1 MRLWTDHTGA
11 PKAGAPRWLAMAAAW
26 VAAGVSTLSPDM
38 AQAQTGG
45 DDTVLAARSAY
56 LQRDKARL
64 AVLRDTLMNQNHPLA
79 SWGDFWF
86 MLARLG
92 EVAPT
97 EVDQF
102 LARWGDAYVADRLRN
117 DWLLELGR
125 RRDWATFV
133 RIQPY
138 FRMNDDRDVTCLGVL
153 ARQQLGV
160 PMEGLGDLREQA
172 RQAWW
177 AQKDADFGCD
187 AMARTLYA
195 DRLLTT
201 ADVWRKLRLSQD
213 FAQPKAVTQ
222 TARLLGDPTAQ
233 AVARLMG
240 NAQRFLMTDNAV
252 RPESMSGSS
261 SGVAISEAV
270 GKKAQK
276 DKKANKRKPA
286 KPLVPPPPAVP
297 ADHVGPLNLLA
308 MLRWSSQDPEAA
320 AAALADPGAARRWRL
335 SREDMAW
342 AWAST
347 GRSAAWR
354 LMPQAIAYF
363 ERALVP
369 GELTEGSALWATT
382 WHPDTLAWM
391 ARAAL
396 RSATSGQPA
405 HWLVVDTAIEAMSP
419 EQKTDPTW
427 VYWKARSMQAQ
438 APAGPAGE
446 ARRQQA
452 RELLARIAQP
462 TNFYGL
468 LAMDDLGRVGAP
480 SRPAKPN
487 RDELAQAA
495 AIPGLDRA
503 LRLYDLGLRSEGARE
518 WNYTLGHGKP
528 GGLSDRE
535 LMAAAEIACDRE
547 YWDRCINTSD
557 RTRQEIDLYQRYPLA
572 FRRDIQAAAKEVGL
586 DPAYMFGLIRQES
599 RFQITARSHV
609 GASGL
614 MQVMP
619 ATADWVARKLGMSD
633 YHGGLITDR
642 DTNLKLGAGYLK
654 LVLDDF
660 GGSQPMAAAAYNAG
674 PGRPRKWRDGPRLEP
689 AVWAENVP
697 FNETRDYVKKVVTN
711 AVIYGHVLH
720 GKPLSIKTR
729 LGPVIGPRASSA
741 PPDDLP

>member
-1 MRLWTDHTGA
+1 MRLWTDHTGT
-11 PKAGAPRWLAMAAAW
+11 RQAW
-26 VAAGVSTLSPDM
+26 VPRLLALPAALAVALTTLAPV
-38 AQAQTGG
+38 AVQAQTTGE
-45 DDTVLAARSAY
+45 DTLMAARSAFA
-56 LQRDKARL
+56 QRDRSRL
-64 AVLRDTLMNQNHPLA
+64 AAARDTLMNQNHPLA
-79 SWGDFWF
+79 AWADFWF
-86 MLARLG
+86 MQSRLAEAG
-92 EVAPT
+92 PT

-125 RRDWATFV
+125 RRDWRTFT

-160 PMEGLGDLREQA
+160 PMEGLNDLREQA

-177 AQKDADFGCD
+177 GQKDADFGCD
-187 AMARTLYA
+187 AMAQSLFAARI
-195 DRLLTT
+195 LTP

-213 FAQPKAVTQ
+213 FAQPKAITQ
-222 TARLLGDPTAQ
+222 SVRLLGDPTAQ

-252 RPESMSGSS
+252 RPESMSGNA
-261 SGVAISEAV
+261 SGVALSEAV
-270 GKKAQK
+270 GKKGQK
-276 DKKANKRKPA
+276 TAKGSKRKPA
-286 KPLVPPPPAVP
+286 RALVPPPPAVP
-297 ADHVGPLNLLA
+297 SDHVGPLNLLA

-320 AAALADPGAARRWRL
+320 AAALASPDAARRWHL

-354 LMPQAIAYF
+354 LMPQAIGYF

-396 RSATSGQPA
+396 RSAVSGQPA

-419 EQKTDPTW
+419 DQKADATW
-427 VYWKARSMQAQ
+427 VYWKARSLQAQ

-446 ARRQQA
+446 PRRQQA

-462 TNFYGL
+462 TSFYGL
-468 LAMDDLGRVGAP
+468 LAMDDLGRTAAP
-480 SRPAKPN
+480 PRPAKPN
-487 RDELAQAA
+487 RDELVQAA
-495 AIPGLDRA
+495 AVPGLDRA

-518 WNYTLGHGKP
+518 WNYTLAYGKP

-535 LMAAAEIACDRE
+535 MMAAAEIACDRE

-557 RTRQEIDLYQRYPLA
+557 RTKQEIDLYQRYPLA
-572 FRRDIQAAAKEVGL
+572 FRRDILAAAKDVGL
-586 DPAYMFGLIRQES
+586 DPAFMFGLIRQES

-660 GGSQPMAAAAYNAG
+660 GGSAPMAAAAYNAG

>member
-11 PKAGAPRWLAMAAAW
+11 LQKTWAPRCLAVAAA
-26 VAAGVSTLSPDM
+26 VCMAVSALAPSA
-38 AQAQTGG
+38 AQAQQVTG
-45 DDTVLAARSAY
+45 DDAGIQAARTAY
-56 LQRDKARL
+56 LQRDKGRL
-64 AVLRDTLMNQNHPLA
+64 AMLRDGLIAQNHPLA
-79 SWGDFWF
+79 AWADFWY
-86 MLARLG
+86 MQLRLI
-92 EVAPT
+92 EVGPT

-102 LARWGDAYVADRLRN
+102 LARWGDAYVADRFRN

-125 RRDWATFV
+125 RKDWQTFA

-138 FRMNDDRDVTCLGVL
+138 FRMNDDRDVTCLGIL

-160 PMEGLGDLREQA
+160 PMEGLNDLRDQA

-177 AQKDADFGCD
+177 SQKDADFGCD
-187 AMARTLYA
+187 AMAQSFYGARI
-195 DRLLTT
+195 LTQ

-222 TARLLGDPTAQ
+222 SARLLGDPTAQ

-261 SGVAISEAV
+261 GVAISEVV
-270 GKKAQK
+270 GKKG
-276 DKKANKRKPA
+276 KKAAKPNKHKPA
-286 KPLVPPPPAVP
+286 KPLLPPPPAVP
-297 ADHVGPLNLLA
+297 AEHVGPLNLLA
-308 MLRWSSQDPEAA
+308 MLRWASQDPEAA
-320 AAALADPGAARRWRL
+320 AAALADPGAASRWRL
-335 SREDMAW
+335 SREDVAW
-342 AWAST
+342 AWASI

-354 LMPQAIAYF
+354 LMPQAIGYF

-369 GELTEGSALWATT
+369 GELTQGSALWATT

-405 HWLVVDTAIEAMSP
+405 HWLVLDTAIEAMSP
-419 EQKTDPTW
+419 DQKTDPTW
-427 VYWKARSMQAQ
+427 VYWKARSMMAQ
-438 APAGPAGE
+438 APAGPAGD

-452 RELLARIAQP
+452 RDLLARIAQP
-462 TNFYGL
+462 THFYGL
-468 LAMDDLGRVGAP
+468 LAMEDLGQRGAP
-480 SRPAKPN
+480 SRPAKPA
-487 RDELAQAA
+487 RDELTQVAA
-495 AIPGLDRA
+495 MPGIDRA
-503 LRLYDLGLRSEGARE
+503 LRLYDLGWRSEGARE
-518 WNYTLGHGKP
+518 WNYTLSYGKP
-528 GGLSDRE
+528 GGMTDRE
-535 LMAAAEIACDRE
+535 LM
-547 YWDRCINTSD
+547 
-557 RTRQEIDLYQRYPLA
+557 
-572 FRRDIQAAAKEVGL
+572 AAAKEVGL

-599 RFQITARSHV
+599 RFQISARSNV

-660 GGSQPMAAAAYNAG
+660 GGSAPMAAAAYNAG

-711 AVIYGHVLH
+711 AVIYAHVLQ

-729 LGPVIGPRASSA
+729 LGPVIGPRTSSA

>member
-1 MRLWTDHTGA
+1 MRLWTDHMGA
-11 PKAGAPRWLAMAAAW
+11 RKAWAPRWLAAPAALLAALATMA
-26 VAAGVSTLSPDM
+26 PPP
-38 AQAQTGG
+38 AQAQTTGE
-45 DDTVLAARSAY
+45 DTLMAARSAF
-56 LQRDKARL
+56 LQRDRSRL
-64 AVLRDTLMNQNHPLA
+64 AAARDTLMNQNHPLA
-79 SWGDFWF
+79 AWADFWF
-86 MLARLG
+86 MQSRLIEAG
-92 EVAPT
+92 PT

-125 RRDWATFV
+125 RRDWKTFARV
-133 RIQPY
+133 QPY

-160 PMEGLGDLREQA
+160 PMQGLGDLREQA

-187 AMARTLYA
+187 TMAQALFAARI
-195 DRLLTT
+195 LTP

-213 FAQPKAVTQ
+213 FAQPKAITQ
-222 TARLLGDPTAQ
+222 SVRLLGEPTAQ

-252 RPESMSGSS
+252 RPESMSGNS

-270 GKKAQK
+270 GKKGQK
-276 DKKANKRKPA
+276 AAKANKRKPA
-286 KPLVPPPPAVP
+286 RALVPPPPAVP

-308 MLRWSSQDPEAA
+308 LLRWSSQDPEAA
-320 AAALADPGAARRWRL
+320 AAALVSPDAARRWHL
-335 SREDMAW
+335 TREDMAW

-354 LMPQAIAYF
+354 LMPQAITYF

-391 ARAAL
+391 TRAAL

-427 VYWKARSMQAQ
+427 VYWKARSLQAQ
-438 APAGPAGE
+438 APAGAAGE
-446 ARRQQA
+446 PRRQQA
-452 RELLARIAQP
+452 REMLARIAQP
-462 TNFYGL
+462 TSFYGL

-480 SRPAKPN
+480 PRPAKPS
-487 RDELAQAA
+487 RDELQQAA
-495 AIPGLDRA
+495 AVPGLDRA

-518 WNYTLGHGKP
+518 WNYTLSYGKP

-557 RTRQEIDLYQRYPLA
+557 RTKQEIDLYQRYPLA
-572 FRRDIQAAAKEVGL
+572 FRRDIQVAAKDVGL
-586 DPAYMFGLIRQES
+586 DPAFMFGLIRQES
-599 RFQITARSHV
+599 RFQISARSHV

-619 ATADWVARKLGMSD
+619 ATADWVARRLGMSD

-660 GGSQPMAAAAYNAG
+660 NGSAPMAAAAYNAG

-729 LGPVIGPRASSA
+729 LGPVIGPRTSSA

>member
-1 MRLWTDHTGA
+1 MFLPTYHASLPLCWS
-11 PKAGAPRWLAMAAAW
+11 
-26 VAAGVSTLSPDM
+26 VTLSRF
-38 AQAQTGG
+38 T
-45 DDTVLAARSAY
+45 
-56 LQRDKARL
+56 
-64 AVLRDTLMNQNHPLA
+64 
-79 SWGDFWF
+79 
-86 MLARLG
+86 
-92 EVAPT
+92 
-97 EVDQF
+97 
-102 LARWGDAYVADRLRN
+102 
-117 DWLLELGR
+117 
-125 RRDWATFV
+125 ATSTS
-133 RIQPY
+133 RY
-138 FRMNDDRDVTCLGVL
+138 GWSLD
-153 ARQQLGV
+153 
-160 PMEGLGDLREQA
+160 
-172 RQAWW
+172 
-177 AQKDADFGCD
+177 
-187 AMARTLYA
+187 
-195 DRLLTT
+195 
-201 ADVWRKLRLSQD
+201 
-213 FAQPKAVTQ
+213 
-222 TARLLGDPTAQ
+222 
-233 AVARLMG
+233 
-240 NAQRFLMTDNAV
+240 
-252 RPESMSGSS
+252 
-261 SGVAISEAV
+261 
-270 GKKAQK
+270 
-276 DKKANKRKPA
+276 
-286 KPLVPPPPAVP
+286 
-297 ADHVGPLNLLA
+297 

-320 AAALADPGAARRWRL
+320 AAALSDPGAARRWRL

-427 VYWKARSMQAQ
+427 VYWKARSLQAQ

-446 ARRQQA
+446 PRRQQA

-480 SRPAKPN
+480 SRPAKPS

-495 AIPGLDRA
+495 AIPGLARA

-586 DPAYMFGLIRQES
+586 DAAYMFGLIRQES

-697 FNETRDYVKKVVTN
+697 FNETRDYVKKVVAN
-711 AVIYGHVLH
+711 AVIYAHVLH

>member
-1 MRLWTDHTGA
+1 V
-11 PKAGAPRWLAMAAAW
+11 AAAW
-26 VAAGVSTLSPDM
+26 VAAGVSTLAPGM
-38 AQAQTGG
+38 AQAQTQAYAG

-92 EVAPT
+92 EVSPT

-160 PMEGLGDLREQA
+160 PMEALGDLREQA

-187 AMARTLYA
+187 TMARSLYA

-213 FAQPKAVTQ
+213 FAQPKAVAQ

-252 RPESMSGSS
+252 RPESMSGNA
-261 SGVAISEAV
+261 SGVAITEAV

-276 DKKANKRKPA
+276 ERKANKRKPA

-320 AAALADPGAARRWRL
+320 AAALSDPGAARRWRL

-427 VYWKARSMQAQ
+427 VYWKARSLQAQ

-446 ARRQQA
+446 PRRQQA

-480 SRPAKPN
+480 SRPAKPS

-495 AIPGLDRA
+495 AIPGLARA

-586 DPAYMFGLIRQES
+586 DAAYMFGLIRQES

-697 FNETRDYVKKVVTN
+697 FNETRDYVKKVVAN
-711 AVIYGHVLH
+711 AVIYAHVLH